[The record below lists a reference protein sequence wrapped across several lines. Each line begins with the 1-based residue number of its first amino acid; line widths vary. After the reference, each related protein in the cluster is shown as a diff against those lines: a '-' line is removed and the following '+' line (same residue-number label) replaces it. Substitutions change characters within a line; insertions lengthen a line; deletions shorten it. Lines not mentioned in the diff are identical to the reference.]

1 MPRDAFTW
9 VRSLL
14 FTIPLILV
22 ATIAATALG
31 LAASLLAPRGQLLE
45 SCKRSWA
52 RFLLAASFVRVSV
65 QGRENLD
72 GSRTCIFCANHLSYL
87 DPPLLLACLETPVRF
102 LAKESLFAI
111 PFLGWAMRGEGD
123 VPIDRENPRAAARSL
138 ARAVALVRQGISLV
152 VFPEG
157 GRSPDG
163 TLQPFLSGAF
173 HIAIRAQA
181 PVVPIAIRGTR
192 EALRPGSLHFR
203 GGRVQVAIGKPIS
216 THGLSAGDQ
225 DNLSIAIREKIQTM
239 LEDLSAR
246 PASAE

>member
-1 MPRDAFTW
+1 
-9 VRSLL
+9 
-14 FTIPLILV
+14 
-22 ATIAATALG
+22 
-31 LAASLLAPRGQLLE
+31 LLE
-45 SCKRSWA
+45 SCKRGWA
-52 RFLLAASFVRVSV
+52 RFLLAVSFVRVSV

-102 LAKESLFAI
+102 LAKKSLFGI

-138 ARAVALVRQGISLV
+138 ARAAALVRQGTSLV

-157 GRSPDG
+157 GRSRDG

-173 HIAIRAQA
+173 RIAIRSQT

-203 GGRVQVAIGKPIS
+203 GGHVQVAIGKPIS
-216 THGLSAGDQ
+216 THELSAADQ
-225 DNLSIAIREKIQTM
+225 DTLSIAVREKIQPM
-239 LEDLSAR
+239 LEDFSPR
-246 PASAE
+246 PASSDGS